1 MTSVTVGQESMSV
14 PGSSCGKT
22 CGAFFPRQAE
32 RTSGASS
39 KRSSASSPPVLLFL
53 DLTGGGQWDKSGCIL
68 GKDFS
73 GGWRLF
79 DAQYWGVPQ
88 RRERVALVADFAGVS
103 APEIVFDCDS
113 GVLSLPAVRSVPDS
127 LSGDSAPRGETGK
140 GTSEEAADCIDTSGA
155 SICFMERG
163 GCDGGGKGILIH
175 EECAGTISSYQQRVL
190 PPAICIQGNC
200 IDRADTAGCNGKGWR
215 EDVCYTLN
223 TIDRPAVYDARGNG
237 NGEIVPTL
245 TGDHENRVTDYTA
258 VCIGNGQADQTK
270 LHEVAGALNCMHDQ
284 QAVMCGDK
292 VRRLTPLECER
303 LQGFPD
309 NWTLIGKPADL
320 VIRTADYDPSVS
332 WVEVIYKYI
341 DDDGKAHRVTN
352 SARYKALGNSIAIPS
367 WYQLFKRLSAFCGDD
382 RTLGSL
388 FDGIGGFPFIWA
400 SLHGQDACLW
410 ASEIEPFAIAVTKQ
424 HFPERRSS

>member
-1 MTSVTVGQESMSV
+1 MTYATVDPGSMSV
-14 PGSSCGKT
+14 PGSWYGKT
-22 CGAFFPRQAE
+22 CGESCPRQAAM
-32 RTSGASS
+32 TSGVSS

-53 DLTGGGQWDKSGCIL
+53 DLTGGGQWDKSGCIM

-73 GGWRLF
+73 IAWRLF

-88 RRERVALVADFAGVS
+88 RRERVALVADFAGLS

-113 GVLSLPAVRSVPDS
+113 GVIPFSEVRPIAYGV
-127 LSGDSAPRGETGK
+127 SGDAAPS
-140 GTSEEAADCIDTSGA
+140 GTKRQGTAEAAETDT
-155 SICFMERG
+155 
-163 GCDGGGKGILIH
+163 D
-175 EECAGTISSYQQRVL
+175 SSSAV
-190 PPAICIQGNC
+190 
-200 IDRADTAGCNGKGWR
+200 
-215 EDVCYTLN
+215 
-223 TIDRPAVYDARGNG
+223 VYDARGNG
-237 NGEIVPTL
+237 DGEICPTL

-309 NWTLIGKPADL
+309 NWTLIGKPSDL
-320 VIRTADYDPSVS
+320 VIRYADYDPSVS
-332 WVEVIYKYI
+332 WVEAIYKYTG
-341 DDDGKAHRVTN
+341 DDGKTHKVTD

-367 WYQLFKRLSAFCGDD
+367 WYQLFKRLSAFCKDD

-400 SLHGQDACLW
+400 SLHGQDACIW

-424 HFPERRSS
+424 HFPERGKQ